1 MTPLK
6 RNLSF
11 ICLLLLFQLFFASCA
26 RYVAVAQDG
35 QSEIDIT
42 GQFTHDTTL
51 NVYFW
56 GIATYPQ
63 FNSNK
68 CASGTFHQVEVKSNV
83 WQSLAGFLTL
93 GIWRPMTIVC
103 TCAKTFDNN

>member
-26 RYVAVAQDG
+26 RYMAVAQDG
-35 QSEIDIT
+35 LPETDISGQSS
-42 GQFTHDTTL
+42 HKANL
-51 NVYFW
+51 NVYLW
-56 GIATYPQ
+56 GIITSPQ

-68 CASGTFHQVEVKSNV
+68 CAGKSFYKIEVKSNV
-83 WQSLAGFLTL
+83 WQSLAGFFTL
-93 GIWRPMTIVC
+93 GIWRPMTIEC